1 MRKMAELPEPFG
13 GRPREEYEQLLLAKL
28 QPAVIRSTLSFAGL
42 YQMTHE
48 MLKQA
53 ILDRVRD
60 FYCTGFNANGFIFDE
75 ISYQGNVIDAARS
88 EGWIKNNKQVFA
100 ASAAWLV
107 RMEAISTEQAKR
119 LQDIY
124 GHRHELTHELASF
137 IVDPDRNLDAQMF
150 VDAVAILR
158 DVHRFWVSVERDIGM
173 FEHLGDISLDEV
185 TPLSLMLLQS
195 CIDAYLEDPQAQ
207 GS

>member
-1 MRKMAELPEPFG
+1 MTESAGPFR
-13 GRPREEYEQLLLAKL
+13 GRSKEEYERLLLAKL
-28 QPAVIRSTLSFAGL
+28 QPAAIRSTLSFAGL

-48 MLKQA
+48 MLKQV
-53 ILDRVRD
+53 IPQRVRD
-60 FYCTGFNANGFIFDE
+60 FYCTGFSEKGTVLDE
-75 ISYQGNVIDAARS
+75 HAYQEHVIDAART
-88 EGWIKNNKQVFA
+88 EGWVKDSRQTFE

-107 RMEAISTEQAKR
+107 RMEAITPFQAKR
-119 LQDIY
+119 LQAIY

-173 FEHLGDISLDEV
+173 FEHLGDVALDEV
-185 TPLSLMLLQS
+185 TPLSLLLLQQ
-195 CIDAYLEDPQAQ
+195 CIDAYLEGETEPENV
-207 GS
+207 

>member
-1 MRKMAELPEPFG
+1 MAESAGPFR
-13 GRPREEYEQLLLAKL
+13 GRSKEEYERLLLAKL
-28 QPAVIRSTLSFAGL
+28 QPAAIRSTLSFAGL

-53 ILDRVRD
+53 ILQRVRD
-60 FYCTGFNANGFIFDE
+60 FYSTGFNEKGITVDE
-75 ISYQGNVIDAARS
+75 HAYQTHVIDAART
-88 EGWIKNNKQVFA
+88 EGWVKSARQTFE

-107 RMEAISTEQAKR
+107 RMEAITPLQAER
-119 LQDIY
+119 LQAIY

-158 DVHRFWVSVERDIGM
+158 DVHRFWASVERDIGM
-173 FEHLGDISLDEV
+173 FEHFGDVSLDEV
-185 TPLSLMLLQS
+185 TPLSLLLLQQ
-195 CIDAYLEDPQAQ
+195 CIDAHIGGETEPENL
-207 GS
+207 

>member
-1 MRKMAELPEPFG
+1 MRKMAESSEPFG
-13 GRPREEYEQLLLAKL
+13 GRPREEYEQLVLEKL
-28 QPAVIRSTLSFAGL
+28 QPGAIRSTLSFAGL

-60 FYCTGFNANGFIFDE
+60 FYCTGFNEKGLTFDE
-75 ISYQGNVIDAARS
+75 SSYQGNVIDEART
-88 EGWIKNNKQVFA
+88 EGWINSNKQVFA

-107 RMEAISTEQAKR
+107 RMDAITTEQAER

-137 IVDPDRNLDAQMF
+137 IVDPDRNLDTQMF

-158 DVHRFWVSVERDIGM
+158 DIHRFWVSVERDIGM

-185 TPLSLMLLQS
+185 TPLSLMLLQQ
-195 CIDAYLEDPQAQ
+195 CIDAYLEDPQAH
-207 GS
+207 GA

>member
-1 MRKMAELPEPFG
+1 MAELSESFG
-13 GRPREEYEQLLLAKL
+13 GRPREEYEQILLAKL
-28 QPAVIRSTLSFAGL
+28 QPAAIRSTLSFAGL

-53 ILDRVRD
+53 ILDRVRS
-60 FYCTGFNANGFIFDE
+60 FYCTGFNENGFIFDE
-75 ISYQGNVIDAARS
+75 ISYQGNVIDTARS

-107 RMEAISTEQAKR
+107 RMDAVSAEQGKR

-124 GHRHELTHELASF
+124 DHRHELTHELASF
-137 IVDPDRNLDAQMF
+137 IVDPDRNLDAQLF

-158 DVHRFWVSVERDIGM
+158 DVHRFWVSVEKDIGM

-185 TPLSLMLLQS
+185 TPLSLMLLQQ

-207 GS
+207 GT